1 MLSYPNIDPV
11 AIAIGPVKVHWYGI
25 MYLVGFAAAWWLG
38 NKRASKPDSV
48 FTTEQVSDLIFYGAL
63 GAVLGGRFGYVIFY
77 NWATFVQDPLW
88 LFEVWTGGMS
98 FHGGLLGVGV
108 AIWLFAR
115 KTGHSYFTIGDFLAP
130 LVPIGLGAGRLGN
143 FIGGELWG
151 RATDA
156 PWGMIFPADR
166 LQLVR
171 HPSQLYQLV
180 LEGIVLFTIVWWFS
194 SKPRPK
200 MSVSGLFIACYGLQ
214 RFVIE
219 FFRQP
224 DSHIG
229 FDAMGWLTR
238 GQILSSPMVVI
249 GIFMMVLAYS
259 QANQQAQQPTQKRH
273 KGSKQR

>member
-11 AIAIGPVKVHWYGI
+11 AIAIGPLKVHWYGI
-25 MYLVGFAAAWWLG
+25 MYLVAFGAAWWLG

-48 FTTEQVSDLIFYGAL
+48 FTKEQVSDLIFYGAL
-63 GAVLGGRFGYVIFY
+63 GVVLGGRFGYVIFY

-108 AIWLFAR
+108 AIWLFSR
-115 KTGHSYFTIGDFLAP
+115 KTGHSFFTIADFVAP
-130 LVPIGLGAGRLGN
+130 IVPIGLGAGRLGN

-151 RATDA
+151 RATDL
-156 PWGMIFPADR
+156 PWGMIFPVDR

-171 HPSQLYQLV
+171 HPSQLYQLF
-180 LEGIVLFTIVWWFS
+180 LEGIVLFTVVWWFS

-200 MSVSGLFIACYGLQ
+200 MSVSGLFVLCYGLQ
-214 RFVIE
+214 RFLVE
-219 FFRQP
+219 FVREP

-238 GQILSSPMVVI
+238 GQILSSPMIVI
-249 GIFMMVLAYS
+249 GAFMMILAY
-259 QANQQAQQPTQKRH
+259 QHA
-273 KGSKQR
+273 KGSRQK